1 MLANMQQII
10 VKSLY
15 LRKKRKKNQQN
26 WQKEK
31 EKRDW
36 FLKLSKGGLSRIWS
50 IKKYYLHIV
59 KVEIF

>member
-1 MLANMQQII
+1 MQQII

-15 LRKKRKKNQQN
+15 LRKMRKKRKKNQQN

-36 FLKLSKGGLSRIWS
+36 FSKLSKRAMSRR
-50 IKKYYLHIV
+50 
-59 KVEIF
+59 

>member
-1 MLANMQQII
+1 
-10 VKSLY
+10 VTP
-15 LRKKRKKNQQN
+15 KRKKNQKN

-36 FLKLSKGGLSRIWS
+36 FSKLSKGVLSRIWV
-50 IKKYYLHIV
+50 IKKYYLHAV